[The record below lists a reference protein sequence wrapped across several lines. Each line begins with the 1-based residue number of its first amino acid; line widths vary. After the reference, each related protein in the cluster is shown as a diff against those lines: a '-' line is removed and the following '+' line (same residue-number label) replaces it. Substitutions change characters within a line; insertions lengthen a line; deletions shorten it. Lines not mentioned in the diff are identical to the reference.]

1 MLDKP
6 IYSQLLV
13 SSRHASMNG
22 LFLDV
27 ELKDNETLQVNDAT
41 ITTPDVTTDDA
52 IVQVIDKLLLPIG
65 GQYLKKERF

>member
-13 SSRHASMNG
+13 KSRHASMNG
-22 LFLDV
+22 MFLDV
-27 ELKDNETLQVNDAT
+27 EQKDNKILKVNDAT

-52 IVQVIDKLLLPIG
+52 IVQVIDKLLMPIG
-65 GQYLKKERF
+65 G